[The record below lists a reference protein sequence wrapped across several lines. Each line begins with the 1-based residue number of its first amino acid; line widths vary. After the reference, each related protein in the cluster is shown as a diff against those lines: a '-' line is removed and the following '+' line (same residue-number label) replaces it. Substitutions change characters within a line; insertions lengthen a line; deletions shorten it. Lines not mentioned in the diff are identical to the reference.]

1 MFNKIKKYISNNT
14 GFLIRLDDIAENM
27 NWDMMEHATNLFNKF
42 EVKPVIGVIPNN
54 EDPELL
60 SYPKK
65 NINFWEQVRMWKN
78 KGWEIAMHGN
88 NHVYDKFCS
97 KNDYLGLGGNSEFC
111 SHTYENQLEKIK
123 CGLDKFNNENIKI
136 KTFFA
141 PNHTF
146 DNNTL
151 LALKNCGISEIVDG
165 YGLIPYEENGIKF
178 IPQLFYKILPLP
190 FGIQTFQ
197 IHLNY
202 YKEKDFN
209 ILKKFIESN
218 SNRIITYDQ
227 AISKIKNNFSYSI
240 IRGAIKKILQVKR
253 INYNSQNF

>member
-1 MFNKIKKYISNNT
+1 MFNKIKKYISVNT

-27 NWDMMEHATNLFNKF
+27 NWDLMEQATNLFDKF
-42 EVKPVIGVIPNN
+42 EIKPVLGIIPNN
-54 EDPELL
+54 KDPELL

-65 NINFWEQVRMWKN
+65 NINFWKQVRAWKN

-97 KNDYLGLGGNSEFC
+97 KSDYLGLGGNSEFC

-123 CGLDKFNNENIKI
+123 YGLDKFNNENIKI

-146 DNNTL
+146 DDNTL
-151 LALKNCGISEIVDG
+151 LALKNCGITEIVDG
-165 YGLIPYEENGIKF
+165 YGLMPYEENGIKF
-178 IPQLFYKILPLP
+178 IPQLFYKMFALP

-202 YKEKDFN
+202 FKQDDFDK
-209 ILKKFIESN
+209 LKKFIELN
-218 SNRIITYDQ
+218 SKKMITYDQ
-227 AISKIKNNFSYSI
+227 AISKLNNNFLSKMSRTI
-240 IRGAIKKILQVKR
+240 TKKILQIKR
-253 INYNSQNF
+253 QN

>member
-1 MFNKIKKYISNNT
+1 MFNKIKKYITDNT

-27 NWDMMEHATNLFNKF
+27 NWDLMEQATNLFDKF
-42 EVKPVIGVIPNN
+42 EIKPVLGIIPNN
-54 EDPELL
+54 KDPELL

-65 NINFWEQVRMWKN
+65 NINFWEQVRAWKN

-97 KNDYLGLGGNSEFC
+97 KSDYLGLGGNSEFC
-111 SHTYENQLEKIK
+111 SHTYDNQLEKIK
-123 CGLDKFNNENIKI
+123 YGLDKLNNENIKI

-146 DNNTL
+146 DDNTL
-151 LALKNCGISEIVDG
+151 LALKNCGITEIVDG
-165 YGLIPYEENGIKF
+165 YGLMPYEENGIKF
-178 IPQLFYKILPLP
+178 IPQLFYKMFALP

-202 YKEKDFN
+202 FKQDDFDK
-209 ILKKFIESN
+209 LKKFIELN
-218 SNRIITYDQ
+218 SKKMITYDQ
-227 AISKIKNNFSYSI
+227 AISKLNNNFLSKISRVI
-240 IRGAIKKILQVKR
+240 TKKILQIKR
-253 INYNSQNF
+253 LIG

>member
-1 MFNKIKKYISNNT
+1 MFNKIKKYISDNT

-27 NWDMMEHATNLFNKF
+27 NWDLMEQATNLFDKF
-42 EVKPVIGVIPNN
+42 EIKPVLGIIPNN
-54 EDPELL
+54 KDPELL

-65 NINFWEQVRMWKN
+65 NINFWEQVRAWKN

-97 KNDYLGLGGNSEFC
+97 KSDYLGLGGNSEFC

-123 CGLDKFNNENIKI
+123 YGLDKFNNENIKI

-146 DNNTL
+146 DDNTL
-151 LALKNCGISEIVDG
+151 LALKNCGITEIVDG
-165 YGLIPYEENGIKF
+165 YGLMPYEENGIKF
-178 IPQLFYKILPLP
+178 IPQLFYKMFALP

-202 YKEKDFN
+202 FKQDDFDK
-209 ILKKFIESN
+209 LKKFIESN
-218 SNRIITYDQ
+218 SKKIITYNL
-227 AISKIKNNFSYSI
+227 AISKLNNNFLSKMSRTI
-240 IRGAIKKILQVKR
+240 TKKIHQIKR
-253 INYNSQNF
+253 QN

>member
-1 MFNKIKKYISNNT
+1 MFNKIKKYILDNT

-27 NWDMMEHATNLFNKF
+27 NWDLMEQATNLFDKF
-42 EVKPVIGVIPNN
+42 EIKPVLGIIPNN
-54 EDPELL
+54 KDPELL

-65 NINFWEQVRMWKN
+65 NINFWEQVRAWKN

-97 KNDYLGLGGNSEFC
+97 KSDYLGLGGNSEFC
-111 SHTYENQLEKIK
+111 SHTYDNQLEKIK
-123 CGLDKFNNENIKI
+123 YGLDKFNNENIKI

-146 DNNTL
+146 DDNTL
-151 LALKNCGISEIVDG
+151 LALKNCGITEIVDG
-165 YGLIPYEENGIKF
+165 YGLMPYEENGIKF
-178 IPQLFYKILPLP
+178 IPQLFYKMFALP

-202 YKEKDFN
+202 FKQDDFDK
-209 ILKKFIESN
+209 LKKFIELN
-218 SNRIITYDQ
+218 SKKMITYDQ
-227 AISKIKNNFSYSI
+227 AISKLNNNFLSKMSRTI
-240 IRGAIKKILQVKR
+240 TKKILQIKR
-253 INYNSQNF
+253 QN